1 MTIIDRYRLD
11 GRKALVTGAG
21 SGIGKAYAV
30 ALAEAG
36 ADVAIVDINIE
47 SAKEVS
53 DKIRKIGRESLAVK
67 ADTSKVKDVKKMVST
82 IIDNWCR
89 LDIAVNNVG
98 ISIRGNAETFSL
110 EDWDK
115 VVDLNLRGSFLCAQ
129 EEGKVMI
136 SQKYGKIVFTSSIS
150 GNIINKPQF
159 QISMS
164 VSKAGIQHLTRCIA
178 AEWAQ
183 YGIRVNCI
191 SPGPVITPPLDAPD
205 LVEFKK
211 NWIRNCPVGRLGE
224 VEDLQG
230 IIIFLAADVSDF
242 MTGQNLVFDGGYGLF

>member
-1 MTIIDRYRLD
+1 MNIIDRFRLD
-11 GRKALVTGAG
+11 GKKALVTGAG
-21 SGIGKAYAV
+21 SGIGKAYSI

-36 ADVAIVDINIE
+36 ADVAVIDIDFD
-47 SAKEVS
+47 SASKVS
-53 DKIRKIGRESLAVK
+53 EKIKKIGRESIEIE
-67 ADTSKVKDVKKMVST
+67 ADTGKPEDIKKMVAT
-82 IIDNWCR
+82 VVKNWGR

-98 ISIRGNAETFSL
+98 ISIRGHAEDFPL

-115 VVDLNLRGSFLCAQ
+115 VVDLNLRGNFLCSQ
-129 EEGKVMI
+129 EEGRVMI
-136 SQKYGKIVFTSSIS
+136 AQKYGKIIFTSSLG
-150 GNIINKPQF
+150 GNLVHKPNY

-164 VSKAGIQHLTRCIA
+164 VSKAGEQHLTRCLA

-191 SPGPVITPPLDAPD
+191 SPGPVITPPLNAPD

-211 NWIRNCPVGRLGE
+211 NWIKNCPVGRIGE

-230 IIIFLAADVSDF
+230 IIVYLASDVSDF
-242 MTGQNLVFDGGYGLF
+242 MTGQNLIFDGGYGLF

>member
-1 MTIIDRYRLD
+1 MNILQRFRLD
-11 GRKALVTGAG
+11 GKKALVTGGG
-21 SGIGKAYAV
+21 SGIGEAYAI

-36 ADVAIVDINIE
+36 ADVAIIDINME
-47 SAKEVS
+47 SAERVS
-53 DKIRKIGRESLAVK
+53 DRLKGIDCSFMAIK
-67 ADTSKVKDVKKMVST
+67 ADTSKLEDVKNMVKKVV
-82 IIDNWCR
+82 DKWGR

-98 ISIRGNAETFSL
+98 ISIRGFAESFPI

-115 VVDLNLRGSFLCAQ
+115 VMDINLRGSFLCAQ

-136 SQKYGKIVFTSSIS
+136 SQKYGKVIFTSSIS

-164 VSKAGIQHLTRCIA
+164 TSKAGIQHLTRCLA
-178 AEWAQ
+178 AEWAK

-191 SPGPVITPPLDAPD
+191 CPGYIMTPPLEAPD
-205 LVEFKK
+205 LKS
-211 NWIRNCPVGRLGE
+211 NIRLWTELTPVGRLGK

-230 IIIFLAADVSDF
+230 AVLFLSSDVSDF
-242 MTGQNLVFDGGYGLF
+242 MTGQNLIIDGGYTLF